1 MDGTTCALEELVP
14 LAKDYGAWL
23 MVDEAHSLGVTGK
36 DGRGL
41 IDPDRY
47 GTDEVQVLIGTLG
60 KALGTHGGFVA
71 GDEDLVETLI
81 QSARTYIYTT
91 ALPAAVAAATLV
103 SLRIAREEAWRRERL
118 QQLINQFRAGAT
130 ELGLELVDSA
140 TPIQPVLVGDPDAA
154 VNLSRTLEEAGL
166 LITAIRPPTVPA
178 GTARLRITLTAA
190 HTDTDIE
197 QLLKALAQAIS
208 KD

>member
-1 MDGTTCALEELVP
+1 M
-14 LAKDYGAWL
+14 
-23 MVDEAHSLGVTGK
+23 
-36 DGRGL
+36 
-41 IDPDRY
+41 
-47 GTDEVQVLIGTLG
+47 
-60 KALGTHGGFVA
+60 
-71 GDEDLVETLI
+71 
-81 QSARTYIYTT
+81 
-91 ALPAAVAAATLV
+91 AAATLV
-103 SLRIAREEAWRRERL
+103 SLRIAREEAWRREKL

-190 HTDTDIE
+190 HTDTDVE
-197 QLLKALAQAIS
+197 QLLTALAQATG